1 MTFDPRSPLLVGIS
15 QLEQRVDDPL
25 AGDEPLEMMIAAVRL
40 AARDAG
46 SSDLLAR
53 ADAVCVTRGRWRYAN
68 PARVVAD
75 RIGASRA
82 QTASVPF
89 GGNMVQAALNRFARE
104 IATGARDLV
113 VMTGAEHGRSQA
125 RARKQHTKLSYS
137 DAPGEADLTMGPE
150 LEMVHEA
157 EIARG
162 VVPPV
167 MMYPIF
173 ENALRHARGESI
185 EAHRI
190 RISELWARF
199 NAVAVENPHAW
210 IQKPLS
216 AEEIRTPSSSNR
228 MIGFP
233 YTKLMNSND
242 SVDQAAALIVCS
254 VEAARRA
261 GIPRERWI
269 FLHAGTDAHDRPMA
283 SHRDNLYSSPA
294 IRIAGSRA
302 LELAGTS
309 AEAVDHV
316 DLYSC
321 FPSAVQ
327 VAAAEL
333 GLSLERPLTVT
344 GGMTFGGGPLNNYVM
359 HSIARMAEV
368 LRADPGSLGLC
379 TGNGGFLAKHAFG
392 VYSTEPPKQG
402 FRYANPQSE
411 VDALPGRE
419 VVTDYEGQATL
430 ESYTVRFGQED
441 PEVGHAAF
449 LLPDGRRTW
458 ANTEDLELA
467 AAMTREEFC
476 GRPAR
481 IDGRGGFSV

>member
-1 MTFDPRSPLLVGIS
+1 
-15 QLEQRVDDPL
+15 
-25 AGDEPLEMMIAAVRL
+25 
-40 AARDAG
+40 
-46 SSDLLAR
+46 
-53 ADAVCVTRGRWRYAN
+53 
-68 PARVVAD
+68 
-75 RIGASRA
+75 
-82 QTASVPF
+82 
-89 GGNMVQAALNRFARE
+89 
-104 IATGARDLV
+104 
-113 VMTGAEHGRSQA
+113 
-125 RARKQHTKLSYS
+125 
-137 DAPGEADLTMGPE
+137 
-150 LEMVHEA
+150 
-157 EIARG
+157 
-162 VVPPV
+162 

-185 EAHRI
+185 EEHRI

-392 VYSTEPPKQG
+392 VYSTEPPEQG

>member
-1 MTFDPRSPLLVGIS
+1 
-15 QLEQRVDDPL
+15 
-25 AGDEPLEMMIAAVRL
+25 
-40 AARDAG
+40 
-46 SSDLLAR
+46 
-53 ADAVCVTRGRWRYAN
+53 
-68 PARVVAD
+68 
-75 RIGASRA
+75 
-82 QTASVPF
+82 
-89 GGNMVQAALNRFARE
+89 MVQAALNRFARE

-137 DAPGEADLTMGPE
+137 AAPGEPDLKIGPE

-162 VVPPV
+162 VVPPL

-185 EAHRI
+185 AEHRI

-419 VVTDYEGQATL
+419 VVTDYEGEATL

-458 ANTEDLELA
+458 ANTEDLDLA
-467 AAMTREEFC
+467 TAMTREEFC